1 MEEFRDIFRRHLT
14 KAEREV
20 RRRYQASD
28 ASLNI
33 LEDFSRVSDWAY
45 NNNNNNIQMFIQGVH
60 RAING
65 LTGVPVV
72 KKS

>member
-1 MEEFRDIFRRHLT
+1 MHLNEYLCYIFF
-14 KAEREV
+14 ENE
-20 RRRYQASD
+20 AS
-28 ASLNI
+28 
-33 LEDFSRVSDWAY
+33 Y
-45 NNNNNNIQMFIQGVH
+45 NNNNNIQMFIQGVH